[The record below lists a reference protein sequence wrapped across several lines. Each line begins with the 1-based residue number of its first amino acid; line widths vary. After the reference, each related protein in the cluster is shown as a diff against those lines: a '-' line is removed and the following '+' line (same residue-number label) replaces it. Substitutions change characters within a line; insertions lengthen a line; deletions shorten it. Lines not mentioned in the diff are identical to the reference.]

1 MNKIYN
7 KLFTFLFFIFLTNS
21 TLFAQAQKLNNSSEE
36 IVAVPEEM
44 PRFPGCEGL
53 ATVEEKKACADK
65 KMLSFIYK
73 NITYPLEAR
82 KNGNQGSVV
91 LSFIVERDSTISE
104 PKILRGVEGG
114 CSEEAL
120 RVINLMNE
128 QGLKWSPGKLHGKAV
143 RTSFTVPIR
152 FKLEE
157 EPVYTFIDRD
167 TVYTKWETPLSYKGG
182 QKALD
187 QYIKEN
193 LNYPAAGN
201 DSCRVGIIELQALV
215 QPDDLVKVVNL
226 IDYQDLGIDYQ
237 FEVIDLITGT
247 MGQWKQAVMD
257 GRKVPTTYPIRI
269 SFLPTAETCKQ
280 VVDDF
285 EKAEALATEG
295 IKLYNEG
302 TDKEEALKKLGEAI
316 NLFPDN
322 ADYLYSRGMI
332 FMNEGK
338 MEAACADLSKAKQ
351 IMMVTWFDNLIP
363 IICK

>member
-1 MNKIYN
+1 MNKLYN
-7 KLFTFLFFIFLTNS
+7 KLFTFLILFFITNS
-21 TLFAQAQKLNNSSEE
+21 TLLAQAELVSDNSEK
-36 IVAVPEEM
+36 IFPVVEEM

-53 ATVEEKKACADK
+53 ATIEEKKQCADK
-65 KMLSFIYK
+65 RMLSFIYQ
-73 NITYPLEAR
+73 NISYPLEAR
-82 KNGNQGSVV
+82 ENGNEGSVV
-91 LSFIVERDSTISE
+91 ISFVVEPDSTISD
-104 PKILRGVEGG
+104 PKILREVEGG

-128 QGLKWSPGKLHGKAV
+128 KGLKWSPGKQKGKAV
-143 RTSFTVPIR
+143 RTQLNIPIR

-157 EPVYTFIDRD
+157 EPIYTFIDRD

-182 QKALD
+182 QEALD
-187 QYIKEN
+187 KYIQEN
-193 LNYPAAGN
+193 LNYPAVGN
-201 DSCRVGIIELQALV
+201 DSCSIGIVELQALV

-237 FEVIDLITGT
+237 FEVINLITGT
-247 MGQWKQAVMD
+247 MGQWNQAVME

-269 SFLPTAETCKQ
+269 SFIPTAAACKQ
-280 VVDDF
+280 VVEDF

-295 IKLYNEG
+295 MNLYNAG
-302 TDKEEALKKLGEAI
+302 TKEEAIAKLGEAI

-338 MEAACADLSKAKQ
+338 MEAACSDLSKAKQ

-363 IICK
+363 VICK